1 MPIAATDFMP
11 AGDPPTSESMYW
23 TKPNPYFIPWDKM
36 PPLTAE
42 FMAAFKRV
50 EEQVREARMAARER
64 LTEEQ
69 LVSALRQALACGD
82 FTQLCV
88 VNSDKQGVVYV
99 PYREHARLRAR
110 IRELEDKLAKIG
122 ELLKEEPNVQS

>member
-1 MPIAATDFMP
+1 MPI
-11 AGDPPTSESMYW
+11 GDPPTFESFYW
-23 TKPNPYFIPWDKM
+23 TRPQRFFIPQDEM

-50 EEQVREARMAARER
+50 EEQMREARTAARER

-110 IRELEDKLAKIG
+110 IRELEDKLAAIG
-122 ELLKEEPNVQS
+122 KLIQNEPEPL